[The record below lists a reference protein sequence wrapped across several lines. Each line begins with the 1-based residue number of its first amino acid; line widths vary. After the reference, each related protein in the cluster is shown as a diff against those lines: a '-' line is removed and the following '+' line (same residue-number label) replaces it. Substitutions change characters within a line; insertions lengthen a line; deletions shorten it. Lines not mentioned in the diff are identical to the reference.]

1 MWAVFRI
8 SCQEA
13 KRSASPSVLFEVGLS
28 AEGGPAAT
36 SLNYRIAFLDLE
48 FFY

>member
-1 MWAVFRI
+1 VGCVPDLL
-8 SCQEA
+8 SGG

-28 AEGGPAAT
+28 AEGGPAARF
-36 SLNYRIAFLDLE
+36 LNDRIAFLDLE